1 MTLLLMTALR
11 TSAIV
16 AVGLLAC
23 MAARRRSAAWRH
35 ALLTAA
41 LGGAILAIP
50 VSLVMP
56 AWTVSVPVDIA
67 LVPVSQAPASAPD
80 ATVESRG
87 TAVKASAV
95 QRSTNLELESLLI
108 WIWVAGCVFGALRLV
123 SGGVRLNRLTRQ
135 AVRVSDGAWT
145 RQTRELSDTFGI
157 RRPVALLVTHSRD
170 TLATWGIRRPQI
182 LLPSDALSWE
192 STRTHIVL
200 CHELAHI
207 ARGDWLIQIT
217 ADLLKTLLWFTP
229 LTWMLCSRLRRESE
243 QACDDQ
249 VLAEGVRPH
258 TYAEQLV
265 GIAATRRQAPALASA
280 LFIARPSGLEERI
293 TVMLNPTLDR
303 QPPSRR
309 SRLVLVAALL
319 VVTGPAAALRVG
331 AQAGPLNLNVQLF
344 DSTGGVLPGA
354 SIALE
359 HAQAATRSAVTD
371 GSGHVSF
378 DAVPPGDYTL
388 EASVVG
394 FKSLR
399 TPFTLRA
406 TSDWRRAVTLQL
418 GDLMETVNVA
428 VPRRPAP
435 AAGATAPE
443 PLRVG
448 GNIKAPRKL
457 THVAP
462 EYPQAMA
469 DAGLEGLVPVEA
481 VIGKDGSV
489 TAVRVVSA
497 QVRPEFARAA
507 ENAVREWKF
516 SPTLLNGAAVEV
528 RMTVSVRFSL
538 TD

>member
-1 MTLLLMTALR
+1 MTVLLMTALR
-11 TSAIV
+11 TSVII

-23 MAARRRSAAWRH
+23 MAARRWSAAWRH

-41 LGGAILAIP
+41 LGSAILAIP
-50 VSLVMP
+50 VSLVVP
-56 AWTVSVPVDIA
+56 AWTVSLPVDNPP
-67 LVPVSQAPASAPD
+67 VSVSQAPASPPAASIVSHD
-80 ATVESRG
+80 TAAG
-87 TAVKASAV
+87 TSAIE
-95 QRSTNLELESLLI
+95 RSNTFDLESVLL
-108 WIWVAGCVFGALRLV
+108 WIWGAGCLVGVLRLIA
-123 SGGVRLNRLTRQ
+123 GGVRLAQLTRH
-135 AVRVSDGAWT
+135 AVSVSAGPWADQVPG
-145 RQTRELSDTFGI
+145 LSEGFGI
-157 RRPVALLVTHSRD
+157 RRPVVLLVTHSRD
-170 TLATWGIRRPQI
+170 TLATWGLRRPQI
-182 LLPSDALSWE
+182 LLPPDALSWDR
-192 STRTHIVL
+192 TRMRIVL

-217 ADLLKTLLWFTP
+217 GDVLKAALWFTP

-243 QACDDQ
+243 QACDDR
-249 VLAEGVRPH
+249 VLAQGVSPRD
-258 TYAEQLV
+258 YAEQIIE
-265 GIAATRRQAPALASA
+265 IAATRRQTPALASA
-280 LFIARPSGLEERI
+280 LSIARPSGLEERI
-293 TVMLNPTLDR
+293 TAMLNPTLDR
-303 QPPSRR
+303 QPLSRR

-319 VVTGPAAALRVG
+319 VVTGPAAALRVA
-331 AQAGPLNLNVQLF
+331 AQPGPLNLAVQLF

-359 HAQAATRSAVTD
+359 HAETATRSAVTD

-406 TSDWRRAVTLQL
+406 TRDWQRTVTLQV
-418 GDLMETVNVA
+418 GDLMETVSVA
-428 VPRRPAP
+428 VPRRPLA
-435 AAGATAPE
+435 AAGAAAPE

-457 THVAP
+457 NHVPP

-497 QVRPEFARAA
+497 QMHPEFARAA

-516 SPTLLNGAAVEV
+516 SPTLLNGDAVEV